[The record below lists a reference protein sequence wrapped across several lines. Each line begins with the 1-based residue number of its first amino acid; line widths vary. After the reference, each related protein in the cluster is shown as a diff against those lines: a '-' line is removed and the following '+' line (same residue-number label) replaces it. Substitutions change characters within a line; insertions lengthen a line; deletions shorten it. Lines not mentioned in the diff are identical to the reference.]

1 MKETRYSKHR
11 ELIKDFLTGN
21 TSHPTADEI
30 YFHIKGLQP
39 DVSLA
44 TVYRNLRQLTENGE
58 VRCIDV
64 GDGKDRFDY
73 NVHVHAH
80 FLCTECG
87 KVYDVFYNP
96 DRMRT
101 ALSEMPGIIETEDL
115 YFHGTCSCC
124 LDRKVQDETAY
135 KS

>member
-1 MKETRYSKHR
+1 MKEIRYSKRR

-30 YFHIKGLQP
+30 YLYIKEIQP

-44 TVYRNLRQLTENGE
+44 TVYRNLRQLTENGS

-73 NVHVHAH
+73 NVEEHAH
-80 FLCTECG
+80 FLCTGCG
-87 KVYDVFYNP
+87 KVYDVFYSP
-96 DRMRT
+96 ESIHT
-101 ALSEMPGIIETEDL
+101 ALGNMPGSIETEDL
-115 YFHGTCSCC
+115 YFHGTCSDCMN
-124 LDRKVQDETAY
+124 RKKSGAY
-135 KS
+135 KQ